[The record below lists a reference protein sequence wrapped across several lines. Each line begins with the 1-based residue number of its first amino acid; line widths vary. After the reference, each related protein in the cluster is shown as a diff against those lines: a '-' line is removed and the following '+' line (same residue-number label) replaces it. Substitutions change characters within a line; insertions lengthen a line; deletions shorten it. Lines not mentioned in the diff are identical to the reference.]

1 MSVNQTNKVSPMEI
15 DSLLM
20 AKDSTEIAEAHQ
32 KINVGAVFFASE
44 KEKTDEVTST
54 LAYRVKRRKDY

>member
-1 MSVNQTNKVSPMEI
+1 MEI

-44 KEKTDEVTST
+44 KEKTEEVTST